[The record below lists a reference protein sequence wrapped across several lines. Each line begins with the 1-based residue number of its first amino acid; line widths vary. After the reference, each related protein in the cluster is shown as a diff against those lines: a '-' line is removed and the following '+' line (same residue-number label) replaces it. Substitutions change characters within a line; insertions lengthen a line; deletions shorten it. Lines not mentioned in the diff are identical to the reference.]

1 VFRAGSCAVRAGAA
15 SISKV
20 NIVVGFMTAIIGG
33 GGASPHFLTRDYFVT
48 LKATKLAQT
57 KPLQSISEC

>member
-1 VFRAGSCAVRAGAA
+1 
-15 SISKV
+15 
-20 NIVVGFMTAIIGG
+20 MTAIIGG